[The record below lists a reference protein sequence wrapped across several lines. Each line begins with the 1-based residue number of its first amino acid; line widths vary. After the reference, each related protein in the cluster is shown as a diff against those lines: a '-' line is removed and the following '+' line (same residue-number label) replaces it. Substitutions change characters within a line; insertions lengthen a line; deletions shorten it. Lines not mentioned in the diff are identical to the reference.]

1 MKTKQNKKKSREFR
15 SRLFYKNKM
24 YFIASVIMTIV
35 MSFLNLMI
43 SWLIQQIM
51 DSMANQNMQSVVRCA
66 WIAASVVIAY
76 TVANAVYRAVYPRFL
91 QRAMQQ
97 YRDYAFSRLTQKSLR
112 SFSKEGTAL
121 YVSALTN
128 DCTSIENNYLAAT
141 FTLIE
146 LLFCFLGALIMML
159 YYSPVMLVLAVA
171 LSFLPVAVS
180 MTAGNRLTEQEKEIS
195 KKNERFVSIVNELLS
210 GFPVIKSFRA
220 EAQASRLFSQRN
232 EQAEEAKKNKRRTEQ
247 LISLLANDA
256 GIIAQMGIFLAGAW
270 LAISG
275 KGVTAGVVIVF
286 VQLMNYI
293 LNPISQVPLLWSN
306 RKAAIALMEKLS
318 DALSENVREEGR
330 EKLNGFSEKIEVKD
344 LTYGYEPESP
354 VLKDLD
360 VQFDA
365 GKSYAIVGGSGSGK
379 STLLNLLMGSS
390 SNYQGEIC
398 IDGVSIKN
406 IESESLYQ
414 LMTSVQQNVFV
425 FNDTIRNNVT
435 MFHEFPDKE
444 VTLALERS
452 GLSEFIEKRGED
464 FVCGENGANLSGGER
479 QRISIARALL
489 RKSPILLVDEAT
501 AALDAAT
508 ARAVSFS
515 ILNLVGMT
523 RIVVTHRLE
532 EAILRRYDKILVMK
546 NGTICEQEISI
557 RLCSRKDNFILCF
570 RLRTE
575 EDNSWCYSSWISQYL
590 QQHEGEWISRAGHL
604 EQVFSK

>member
-1 MKTKQNKKKSREFR
+1 MKTKQNKKKSREFIHQ
-15 SRLFYKNKM
+15 LYYKNRM
-24 YFIASVIMTIV
+24 NFIVTIILTIA
-35 MSFLNLMI
+35 MSSLNLMI

-51 DSMANQNMQSVVRCA
+51 DCTANQDMQALVRSA
-66 WIAASVVIAY
+66 WIVIIVVVIY
-76 TVANAVYRAVYPRFL
+76 TIANVMYRAVYPRFL

-128 DCTSIENNYLAAT
+128 DCTSIENNYLVAT

-180 MTAGNRLTEQEKEIS
+180 MTAGNRLTEQEKKIS

-220 EAQASRLFSQRN
+220 ETQASRLFSQRN

-247 LISLLANDA
+247 LISLMANDA

-286 VQLMNYI
+286 VQLMNYV

-318 DALSENVREEGR
+318 DALLENVREEGR
-330 EKLNGFSEKIEVKD
+330 EKINGFSEKIEVKD
-344 LTYGYEPESP
+344 LTYGYEPESH

-435 MFHEFPDKE
+435 MFHEFSDKE

-452 GLSEFIEKRGED
+452 GLSELIEKRGED

-546 NGTICEQEISI
+546 NGTICEQG
-557 RLCSRKDNFILCF
+557 NFDTLMQQKGQF
-570 RLRTE
+570 
-575 EDNSWCYSSWISQYL
+575 YSLFQIA
-590 QQHEGEWISRAGHL
+590 H
-604 EQVFSK
+604 

>member
-1 MKTKQNKKKSREFR
+1 MKTKQNKKKNREFIHQ
-15 SRLFYKNKM
+15 LYYKNRIN
-24 YFIASVIMTIV
+24 FIVTIILTIA
-35 MSFLNLMI
+35 MSSLNLMI

-51 DSMANQNMQSVVRCA
+51 DCTANQDMQALVRSA
-66 WIAASVVIAY
+66 WIVIIVVVIY
-76 TVANAVYRAVYPRFL
+76 TIANVMYRAVYPRFL

-532 EAILRRYDKILVMK
+532 ETILRRYDKILVMK
-546 NGTICEQEISI
+546 NGTICEQGKFDT
-557 RLCSRKDNFILCF
+557 LMQQKGQF
-570 RLRTE
+570 
-575 EDNSWCYSSWISQYL
+575 YSLFQIA
-590 QQHEGEWISRAGHL
+590 H
-604 EQVFSK
+604 

>member
-1 MKTKQNKKKSREFR
+1 MKQNKKKSREFKR
-15 SRLFYKNKM
+15 RLFYKNKM
-24 YFIASVIMTIV
+24 CFIASVIMTIV

-97 YRDYAFSRLTQKSLR
+97 YRDYTFSRLTQKSLR

-146 LLFCFLGALIMML
+146 FLFCFLGALIMML

-210 GFPVIKSFRA
+210 GFTVIKSFRA
-220 EAQASRLFSQRN
+220 ETQASHLFSQRN

-344 LTYGYEPESP
+344 LTYGYEPESH

-546 NGTICEQEISI
+546 NGTICEQG
-557 RLCSRKDNFILCF
+557 NFDTLMQQKGQF
-570 RLRTE
+570 
-575 EDNSWCYSSWISQYL
+575 YSLFQIA
-590 QQHEGEWISRAGHL
+590 H
-604 EQVFSK
+604 

>member
-1 MKTKQNKKKSREFR
+1 MKTKQNKKKSREFIHQ
-15 SRLFYKNKM
+15 LYYKNRIN
-24 YFIASVIMTIV
+24 FIVTIILTIA
-35 MSFLNLMI
+35 MSSLNLMI

-51 DSMANQNMQSVVRCA
+51 DCTANQDMQALVRSA
-66 WIAASVVIAY
+66 WIVIIVVVIY
-76 TVANAVYRAVYPRFL
+76 TIANVMYRAVYPRFL

-159 YYSPVMLVLAVA
+159 YYSPMMLVLAVA

-220 EAQASRLFSQRN
+220 ETQASRLFSQRN

-286 VQLMNYI
+286 VQLMNYV

-452 GLSEFIEKRGED
+452 GLSEFIEKHGEE

-546 NGTICEQEISI
+546 NGTICEQG
-557 RLCSRKDNFILCF
+557 NFDTLMQQKGQF
-570 RLRTE
+570 
-575 EDNSWCYSSWISQYL
+575 YSLFQIA
-590 QQHEGEWISRAGHL
+590 H
-604 EQVFSK
+604 

>member
-1 MKTKQNKKKSREFR
+1 MKTKQNKKKSREFIHQ
-15 SRLFYKNKM
+15 LYYKNRM
-24 YFIASVIMTIV
+24 NFIVTIILTIA
-35 MSFLNLMI
+35 MSSLNLMI

-51 DSMANQNMQSVVRCA
+51 DCTANQDMQALVRSA
-66 WIAASVVIAY
+66 WIVIIVVVIY
-76 TVANAVYRAVYPRFL
+76 TIANVMYRAVYPRFL

-146 LLFCFLGALIMML
+146 LLFCFWGALIMML

-180 MTAGNRLTEQEKEIS
+180 MKAGNRLTEQEKEIS

-270 LAISG
+270 LAISN

-330 EKLNGFSEKIEVKD
+330 EKLNVFSEKIEVKD

-398 IDGVSIKN
+398 IDSVSIKN

-435 MFHEFPDKE
+435 MFHEFSDKE

-489 RKSPILLVDEAT
+489 RKSPIILVDEAT

-546 NGTICEQEISI
+546 NGTICEQG
-557 RLCSRKDNFILCF
+557 NFDTLMQQKGQF
-570 RLRTE
+570 
-575 EDNSWCYSSWISQYL
+575 YSLFQIA
-590 QQHEGEWISRAGHL
+590 H
-604 EQVFSK
+604 

>member
-1 MKTKQNKKKSREFR
+1 MKQNKKKSREFR
-15 SRLFYKNKM
+15 CRLFYKNKM
-24 YFIASVIMTIV
+24 CFIASVIMTIV

-51 DSMANQNMQSVVRCA
+51 DSMANQNMQSAVRCA

-220 EAQASRLFSQRN
+220 ETQASRLFSQRN

-275 KGVTAGVVIVF
+275 RGVTAGVVIVF

-344 LTYGYEPESP
+344 LTYGYEPESH

-390 SNYQGEIC
+390 SNYRGEIC

-479 QRISIARALL
+479 QRISIARALI

-546 NGTICEQEISI
+546 NGTICEQG
-557 RLCSRKDNFILCF
+557 NFDTLMQQKGQF
-570 RLRTE
+570 
-575 EDNSWCYSSWISQYL
+575 YSLFQIA
-590 QQHEGEWISRAGHL
+590 H
-604 EQVFSK
+604 

>member
-1 MKTKQNKKKSREFR
+1 MKTKQNKKKSREFIHQ
-15 SRLFYKNKM
+15 LYYKNRIN
-24 YFIASVIMTIV
+24 FIVTIILTIA
-35 MSFLNLMI
+35 MSSLNLMI

-51 DSMANQNMQSVVRCA
+51 DCTANQDMQALVRSA
-66 WIAASVVIAY
+66 WIVIIVVVIY
-76 TVANAVYRAVYPRFL
+76 TIANVMYRAVYPRFL

-159 YYSPVMLVLAVA
+159 YYSPMMLVLAVA

-220 EAQASRLFSQRN
+220 ETQASRLFSQRN

-270 LAISG
+270 LAISS

-286 VQLMNYI
+286 VQLMNYV

-452 GLSEFIEKRGED
+452 GLSEFIEKRGEE

-546 NGTICEQEISI
+546 NGTICEQG
-557 RLCSRKDNFILCF
+557 NFDTLMQQKGQF
-570 RLRTE
+570 
-575 EDNSWCYSSWISQYL
+575 YSLFQIA
-590 QQHEGEWISRAGHL
+590 H
-604 EQVFSK
+604 

>member
-1 MKTKQNKKKSREFR
+1 MKTKQNKKKNREFIHQ
-15 SRLFYKNKM
+15 LYYKNRIN
-24 YFIASVIMTIV
+24 FIVAIILTIA
-35 MSFLNLMI
+35 MNSLNLMI

-51 DSMANQNMQSVVRCA
+51 DCTANQDMQALVRSA

-220 EAQASRLFSQRN
+220 ETQASRLFSQRN

-330 EKLNGFSEKIEVKD
+330 EKINGFSEKIEVKD
-344 LTYGYEPESP
+344 LTYGYEPESH

-435 MFHEFPDKE
+435 MFHEFSDKE
-444 VTLALERS
+444 VALALEGS

-546 NGTICEQEISI
+546 NGTICEQG
-557 RLCSRKDNFILCF
+557 NFDTLMQQKGQF
-570 RLRTE
+570 
-575 EDNSWCYSSWISQYL
+575 YSLFQIA
-590 QQHEGEWISRAGHL
+590 H
-604 EQVFSK
+604 

>member
-1 MKTKQNKKKSREFR
+1 MKTKQNKKKNREFIHQ
-15 SRLFYKNKM
+15 LYYKNRIN
-24 YFIASVIMTIV
+24 FIVTIILTIA
-35 MSFLNLMI
+35 MSSLNLMI

-51 DSMANQNMQSVVRCA
+51 DCTANQDMQALVRSA
-66 WIAASVVIAY
+66 WIVIIVVVIY
-76 TVANAVYRAVYPRFL
+76 TIANVMYRAVYPRFL

-220 EAQASRLFSQRN
+220 ETQASRLFSQRN

-452 GLSEFIEKRGED
+452 GLSEFIEKRGEE

-546 NGTICEQEISI
+546 NGTICEQGKFDTLIQQ
-557 RLCSRKDNFILCF
+557 KGQF
-570 RLRTE
+570 
-575 EDNSWCYSSWISQYL
+575 YSLFQIA
-590 QQHEGEWISRAGHL
+590 H
-604 EQVFSK
+604 

>member
-1 MKTKQNKKKSREFR
+1 MKTKQNKKKNREFIHQ
-15 SRLFYKNKM
+15 LYYKNRIN
-24 YFIASVIMTIV
+24 FIVAIILTIA
-35 MSFLNLMI
+35 MSSLNLMI

-51 DSMANQNMQSVVRCA
+51 DCTANQDMQALVRSA

-128 DCTSIENNYLAAT
+128 DCTSIENNYLAST

-159 YYSPVMLVLAVA
+159 YYSPMMLVLAVA

-220 EAQASRLFSQRN
+220 ETQASRLFSQRN

-344 LTYGYEPESP
+344 LTYGYEPESH

-435 MFHEFPDKE
+435 MFHEFSDKE

-452 GLSEFIEKRGED
+452 GLSELIEKRGED

-546 NGTICEQEISI
+546 NGTICEQG
-557 RLCSRKDNFILCF
+557 NFDTLMKQKGQF
-570 RLRTE
+570 
-575 EDNSWCYSSWISQYL
+575 YSLFQIA
-590 QQHEGEWISRAGHL
+590 H
-604 EQVFSK
+604 

>member
-1 MKTKQNKKKSREFR
+1 MKQNKKKSREFR
-15 SRLFYKNKM
+15 RRLFYKNKIC
-24 YFIASVIMTIV
+24 FIASVIMTIV

-51 DSMANQNMQSVVRCA
+51 DSMANQNMQSAVRCA
-66 WIAASVVIAY
+66 WIAVSVVIAY

-220 EAQASRLFSQRN
+220 ETQASRLFSQRN

-270 LAISG
+270 LAISN

-330 EKLNGFSEKIEVKD
+330 EKLNVFSEKIEVKD

-398 IDGVSIKN
+398 IDSVSIKN

-435 MFHEFPDKE
+435 MFHEFSDKE

-489 RKSPILLVDEAT
+489 RKSPIILVDEAT

-532 EAILRRYDKILVMK
+532 EAILRHYDKILVMK
-546 NGTICEQEISI
+546 NGTICEQG
-557 RLCSRKDNFILCF
+557 NFDTLMQQKGQF
-570 RLRTE
+570 
-575 EDNSWCYSSWISQYL
+575 YSLFQIA
-590 QQHEGEWISRAGHL
+590 H
-604 EQVFSK
+604 

>member
-1 MKTKQNKKKSREFR
+1 MKQNKKKSREFR
-15 SRLFYKNKM
+15 RRLFYKNKM
-24 YFIASVIMTIV
+24 CFIASVIMTIV

-51 DSMANQNMQSVVRCA
+51 DCTANQDMQALVRSA

-220 EAQASRLFSQRN
+220 ETQASRLFSQRN

-344 LTYGYEPESP
+344 LTYGYEPESH
-354 VLKDLD
+354 VLKDMD
-360 VQFDA
+360 AQFDA

-546 NGTICEQEISI
+546 NGTICEQG
-557 RLCSRKDNFILCF
+557 NFDTLMQQKGQF
-570 RLRTE
+570 
-575 EDNSWCYSSWISQYL
+575 YSLFQIA
-590 QQHEGEWISRAGHL
+590 H
-604 EQVFSK
+604 

>member
-1 MKTKQNKKKSREFR
+1 MKTKQNKNKNREFIHQ
-15 SRLFYKNKM
+15 LYYKNRIN
-24 YFIASVIMTIV
+24 FIVTIILTIA
-35 MSFLNLMI
+35 MSSLNLMI

-51 DSMANQNMQSVVRCA
+51 DCTANQDMQALVRSA
-66 WIAASVVIAY
+66 WIVIIVVVIY
-76 TVANAVYRAVYPRFL
+76 TIANVMYRAVYPRFL

-220 EAQASRLFSQRN
+220 ETQASRLFSQRN

-354 VLKDLD
+354 VLKDMD
-360 VQFDA
+360 AQFDA

-452 GLSEFIEKRGED
+452 GLSEFIEKRGEE

-546 NGTICEQEISI
+546 NGTICEQG
-557 RLCSRKDNFILCF
+557 NFDTLMQQKGQF
-570 RLRTE
+570 
-575 EDNSWCYSSWISQYL
+575 YSLFQIA
-590 QQHEGEWISRAGHL
+590 H
-604 EQVFSK
+604 

>member
-1 MKTKQNKKKSREFR
+1 MKTKQNKKKNREFIHQ
-15 SRLFYKNKM
+15 LYYKNRIN
-24 YFIASVIMTIV
+24 FIVAIILTIA
-35 MSFLNLMI
+35 MSSLNLMI

-51 DSMANQNMQSVVRCA
+51 DCTANQDMQALVRSA
-66 WIAASVVIAY
+66 WIVIIVVVIY
-76 TVANAVYRAVYPRFL
+76 TIANVMYRAIYPKFL

-141 FTLIE
+141 FTIIE

-195 KKNERFVSIVNELLS
+195 EKNERFVSIVNELLS

-220 EAQASRLFSQRN
+220 ETQASRLFSQRN

-330 EKLNGFSEKIEVKD
+330 EKINGFSEKIEVKD
-344 LTYGYEPESP
+344 LTYGYEPESH

-435 MFHEFPDKE
+435 MFHEFSDKE

-546 NGTICEQEISI
+546 NGTICEQG
-557 RLCSRKDNFILCF
+557 NFDTLMQQKGQF
-570 RLRTE
+570 
-575 EDNSWCYSSWISQYL
+575 YSLFQIA
-590 QQHEGEWISRAGHL
+590 H
-604 EQVFSK
+604 

>member
-1 MKTKQNKKKSREFR
+1 MKQNKKKSREFKR
-15 SRLFYKNKM
+15 RLFYKNKM
-24 YFIASVIMTIV
+24 CFIASVIMTIV

-128 DCTSIENNYLAAT
+128 DCTSIENNYLAAI

-146 LLFCFLGALIMML
+146 FLFCFLGALIMML

-220 EAQASRLFSQRN
+220 ETQASRLFSQRN

-344 LTYGYEPESP
+344 LTYGYEPESH

-390 SNYQGEIC
+390 SNYRGEIC

-546 NGTICEQEISI
+546 NGTICEQG
-557 RLCSRKDNFILCF
+557 NFDTLMQQKGQF
-570 RLRTE
+570 
-575 EDNSWCYSSWISQYL
+575 YSLFQIA
-590 QQHEGEWISRAGHL
+590 H
-604 EQVFSK
+604 

>member
-1 MKTKQNKKKSREFR
+1 MKTKQNKKKNREFIHQ
-15 SRLFYKNKM
+15 LYYKNRIN
-24 YFIASVIMTIV
+24 FIVAIILTIA
-35 MSFLNLMI
+35 MSSLNLMI

-51 DSMANQNMQSVVRCA
+51 DCTANQDMQALVRSA

-220 EAQASRLFSQRN
+220 ETQASRLFSQRN

-344 LTYGYEPESP
+344 LTYGYEPESH

-435 MFHEFPDKE
+435 MFHEFSDKE

-452 GLSEFIEKRGED
+452 GLSEFIEKRGEE

-546 NGTICEQEISI
+546 NGTICEQG
-557 RLCSRKDNFILCF
+557 NFDTLMQQKGQF
-570 RLRTE
+570 
-575 EDNSWCYSSWISQYL
+575 YSLFQIA
-590 QQHEGEWISRAGHL
+590 H
-604 EQVFSK
+604 

>member
-1 MKTKQNKKKSREFR
+1 MKTKQNKKKNREFIHQ
-15 SRLFYKNKM
+15 LYYKNRIN
-24 YFIASVIMTIV
+24 FIVAIILTIA
-35 MSFLNLMI
+35 MSSLNLMI

-51 DSMANQNMQSVVRCA
+51 DCTANQDMQALVRSA

-220 EAQASRLFSQRN
+220 ETQASRLFSQRN
-232 EQAEEAKKNKRRTEQ
+232 EQAEEAKKNNRRTEQ

-318 DALSENVREEGR
+318 DALLENVREEGR
-330 EKLNGFSEKIEVKD
+330 EKINGFSEKIEVKD
-344 LTYGYEPESP
+344 LTYGYEPESH

-435 MFHEFPDKE
+435 MFHEFSDKE
-444 VTLALERS
+444 VALALEGS

-546 NGTICEQEISI
+546 NGTICEQG
-557 RLCSRKDNFILCF
+557 NFDTLMKQKGQF
-570 RLRTE
+570 
-575 EDNSWCYSSWISQYL
+575 YSLFQIA
-590 QQHEGEWISRAGHL
+590 H
-604 EQVFSK
+604 

>member
-1 MKTKQNKKKSREFR
+1 MKTKQNKKKNREFIHQ
-15 SRLFYKNKM
+15 LYYKNRIN
-24 YFIASVIMTIV
+24 FIVTIILTIA
-35 MSFLNLMI
+35 MSSLNLMI

-51 DSMANQNMQSVVRCA
+51 DCTANQDMQALVRSA
-66 WIAASVVIAY
+66 WIVIIVVVIY
-76 TVANAVYRAVYPRFL
+76 TIANVMYRAVYPRFL

-128 DCTSIENNYLAAT
+128 DCTSIENNYLAET

-220 EAQASRLFSQRN
+220 ETQASRLFSQRN

-452 GLSEFIEKRGED
+452 GLSEFIEKRGEE

-546 NGTICEQEISI
+546 NGTICEQG
-557 RLCSRKDNFILCF
+557 NFDTLMQQKGQF
-570 RLRTE
+570 
-575 EDNSWCYSSWISQYL
+575 YSLFQIA
-590 QQHEGEWISRAGHL
+590 H
-604 EQVFSK
+604 

>member
-1 MKTKQNKKKSREFR
+1 MKTKQNKKKSREFIHQ
-15 SRLFYKNKM
+15 LYYKNRIN
-24 YFIASVIMTIV
+24 FIVTIILTIA
-35 MSFLNLMI
+35 MSSLNLMI

-51 DSMANQNMQSVVRCA
+51 DCTANQDMQALVRSA

-128 DCTSIENNYLAAT
+128 DCTSIENNYLAST

-159 YYSPVMLVLAVA
+159 YYSPMMLVLAVA

-220 EAQASRLFSQRN
+220 ETQASRLFSQRN
-232 EQAEEAKKNKRRTEQ
+232 EQAEEAKKNKRRTER

-270 LAISG
+270 LVISG

-318 DALSENVREEGR
+318 DALSENVREEGI
-330 EKLNGFSEKIEVKD
+330 EKINGFSEKIEVKD
-344 LTYGYEPESP
+344 LTYGYEPESH

-435 MFHEFPDKE
+435 MFHEFSDKE

-452 GLSEFIEKRGED
+452 GLSEFIEKHGEE

-546 NGTICEQEISI
+546 NGTICEQE
-557 RLCSRKDNFILCF
+557 NFDTLMQQKGQF
-570 RLRTE
+570 
-575 EDNSWCYSSWISQYL
+575 YSLFQIA
-590 QQHEGEWISRAGHL
+590 H
-604 EQVFSK
+604 

>member
-1 MKTKQNKKKSREFR
+1 MKTKQNKKKNREFIHQ
-15 SRLFYKNKM
+15 LYYKNRIN
-24 YFIASVIMTIV
+24 FIVTIILTIA
-35 MSFLNLMI
+35 MSSLNLMI

-51 DSMANQNMQSVVRCA
+51 DCTANQDMQALVRSA

-159 YYSPVMLVLAVA
+159 YYSPMMLVLAVA

-220 EAQASRLFSQRN
+220 ETQASRLFSQRN

-270 LAISG
+270 LAISS

-286 VQLMNYI
+286 VQLMNYV

-452 GLSEFIEKRGED
+452 GLSEFIEKHGEE

-546 NGTICEQEISI
+546 NGTICEQG
-557 RLCSRKDNFILCF
+557 NFDTLMQQKGQF
-570 RLRTE
+570 
-575 EDNSWCYSSWISQYL
+575 YSLFQIA
-590 QQHEGEWISRAGHL
+590 H
-604 EQVFSK
+604 

>member
-1 MKTKQNKKKSREFR
+1 MKTKQNKKKNREFIHQ
-15 SRLFYKNKM
+15 LYYKNRIN
-24 YFIASVIMTIV
+24 FIVTIILTIA
-35 MSFLNLMI
+35 MSSLNLMI

-51 DSMANQNMQSVVRCA
+51 DCTANQDMQALVRSA
-66 WIAASVVIAY
+66 WIVIIVVVIY
-76 TVANAVYRAVYPRFL
+76 TIANVMYRAVYPRFL

-220 EAQASRLFSQRN
+220 ETQASRLFSQRN

-379 STLLNLLMGSS
+379 STLLNLLMGNS

-546 NGTICEQEISI
+546 NGTICEQG
-557 RLCSRKDNFILCF
+557 NFDTLMQQKGQF
-570 RLRTE
+570 
-575 EDNSWCYSSWISQYL
+575 YSLFQIA
-590 QQHEGEWISRAGHL
+590 H
-604 EQVFSK
+604 

>member
-1 MKTKQNKKKSREFR
+1 MKTKQNKKKSREFIHQ
-15 SRLFYKNKM
+15 LYYKNRM
-24 YFIASVIMTIV
+24 NFIVTIILTIA
-35 MSFLNLMI
+35 MSSLNLMI

-51 DSMANQNMQSVVRCA
+51 DSMANQNMQAVVRCA

-146 LLFCFLGALIMML
+146 LLFCFWGALIMML

-180 MTAGNRLTEQEKEIS
+180 MKAGNRLTEQEKEIS

-210 GFPVIKSFRA
+210 GFPVIKNFRA

-270 LAISG
+270 LAISN

-330 EKLNGFSEKIEVKD
+330 EKLNVFSEKIEVKD

-398 IDGVSIKN
+398 IDSVSIKN

-435 MFHEFPDKE
+435 MFHEFSDKE

-489 RKSPILLVDEAT
+489 RKSPIILVDEAT

-546 NGTICEQEISI
+546 NGTICEQG
-557 RLCSRKDNFILCF
+557 NFDTLMQQKGQF
-570 RLRTE
+570 
-575 EDNSWCYSSWISQYL
+575 YSLFQIA
-590 QQHEGEWISRAGHL
+590 H
-604 EQVFSK
+604 

>member
-1 MKTKQNKKKSREFR
+1 MKTKQNKKKNREFIHQ
-15 SRLFYKNKM
+15 LYYKNRIN
-24 YFIASVIMTIV
+24 FIVTIILTIA
-35 MSFLNLMI
+35 MSSLNLMI

-51 DSMANQNMQSVVRCA
+51 DCTANQDMQALVRSA
-66 WIAASVVIAY
+66 WIVIIVVVIY
-76 TVANAVYRAVYPRFL
+76 TIANVMYRAVYPRFL

-220 EAQASRLFSQRN
+220 ETQASRLFSQRN

-435 MFHEFPDKE
+435 MFHEIPDKE

-452 GLSEFIEKRGED
+452 GLSEFIEKRGEE

-546 NGTICEQEISI
+546 NGTICEQG
-557 RLCSRKDNFILCF
+557 NFDTLMQQKGQF
-570 RLRTE
+570 
-575 EDNSWCYSSWISQYL
+575 YSLFQIA
-590 QQHEGEWISRAGHL
+590 H
-604 EQVFSK
+604 

>member
-1 MKTKQNKKKSREFR
+1 MKTKQNKKKSREFIHQ
-15 SRLFYKNKM
+15 LYYKNRM
-24 YFIASVIMTIV
+24 NFIVTIILTIA
-35 MSFLNLMI
+35 MNSLNLMI

-51 DSMANQNMQSVVRCA
+51 DSMANQNMQAVVRCA

-146 LLFCFLGALIMML
+146 LLFCFWGALIMML

-180 MTAGNRLTEQEKEIS
+180 MKAGNRLTEQEKEIS

-270 LAISG
+270 LAISN

-330 EKLNGFSEKIEVKD
+330 EKLNVFSEKIEVKD

-398 IDGVSIKN
+398 IDSVSIKN

-435 MFHEFPDKE
+435 MFHEFSDKE

-489 RKSPILLVDEAT
+489 RKSPIILVDEAT

-546 NGTICEQEISI
+546 NGTICEQG
-557 RLCSRKDNFILCF
+557 NFDTLMQQKGQF
-570 RLRTE
+570 
-575 EDNSWCYSSWISQYL
+575 YSLFQIA
-590 QQHEGEWISRAGHL
+590 H
-604 EQVFSK
+604 

>member
-1 MKTKQNKKKSREFR
+1 MKQNKKKSREFR
-15 SRLFYKNKM
+15 RRLFYKNKIC
-24 YFIASVIMTIV
+24 FIASVIMTIV

-51 DSMANQNMQSVVRCA
+51 DSMANQNMQSAVRCA
-66 WIAASVVIAY
+66 WIAVSVVIAY

-146 LLFCFLGALIMML
+146 FLFCFLGALIMML

-220 EAQASRLFSQRN
+220 ETQASRLFSQRN

-344 LTYGYEPESP
+344 LTYGYEPESH

-452 GLSEFIEKRGED
+452 GLSEFIEKRGEE

-546 NGTICEQEISI
+546 NGTICEQGKFDT
-557 RLCSRKDNFILCF
+557 LMQQKGQF
-570 RLRTE
+570 
-575 EDNSWCYSSWISQYL
+575 YSLFQIA
-590 QQHEGEWISRAGHL
+590 H
-604 EQVFSK
+604 

>member
-1 MKTKQNKKKSREFR
+1 MKQNKKKSREFR
-15 SRLFYKNKM
+15 RRLFYKNKIC
-24 YFIASVIMTIV
+24 FIASVIMTIV

-51 DSMANQNMQSVVRCA
+51 DSMANQNMQSAVRCA
-66 WIAASVVIAY
+66 WIAVSVVIAY

-344 LTYGYEPESP
+344 LTYGYEPESH

-398 IDGVSIKN
+398 IDDVSIKN

-546 NGTICEQEISI
+546 NGTICEQG
-557 RLCSRKDNFILCF
+557 NFDTLMQQKGQF
-570 RLRTE
+570 
-575 EDNSWCYSSWISQYL
+575 YSLFQIA
-590 QQHEGEWISRAGHL
+590 H
-604 EQVFSK
+604 

>member
-1 MKTKQNKKKSREFR
+1 MKQNKKKSREFR
-15 SRLFYKNKM
+15 RRLFYKNKM
-24 YFIASVIMTIV
+24 CFIASVIMTIV

-51 DSMANQNMQSVVRCA
+51 DCTANQDMQALVRSA

-220 EAQASRLFSQRN
+220 EAQASRLFLQRN

-318 DALSENVREEGR
+318 DALSENVREEGI
-330 EKLNGFSEKIEVKD
+330 EKIKGFSKKIEVKD
-344 LTYGYEPESP
+344 LTYGYEPESH

-435 MFHEFPDKE
+435 MFHEFSDKE

-452 GLSEFIEKRGED
+452 GLSELIEKRGED

-546 NGTICEQEISI
+546 NGTICEQG
-557 RLCSRKDNFILCF
+557 NFDTLMQQKGQF
-570 RLRTE
+570 
-575 EDNSWCYSSWISQYL
+575 YSLFQIA
-590 QQHEGEWISRAGHL
+590 H
-604 EQVFSK
+604 

>member
-1 MKTKQNKKKSREFR
+1 MKTKQNKKKSREFIHQ
-15 SRLFYKNKM
+15 LYYKNRM
-24 YFIASVIMTIV
+24 NFIVTIILTIA
-35 MSFLNLMI
+35 MSSLNLMI

-51 DSMANQNMQSVVRCA
+51 DSMANQNMQAVVRCA

-146 LLFCFLGALIMML
+146 LLFCFWGALIMML

-180 MTAGNRLTEQEKEIS
+180 MKAGNRLTEQEKEIS

-270 LAISG
+270 LAISN

-330 EKLNGFSEKIEVKD
+330 KKLNVFSEKIEVKD

-398 IDGVSIKN
+398 IDSVSIKN

-435 MFHEFPDKE
+435 MFHEFSDKE

-489 RKSPILLVDEAT
+489 RKSPIILVDEAT
-501 AALDAAT
+501 AALDAVT

-546 NGTICEQEISI
+546 NGTICEQG
-557 RLCSRKDNFILCF
+557 NFDTLMQQKGQF
-570 RLRTE
+570 
-575 EDNSWCYSSWISQYL
+575 YSLFQIA
-590 QQHEGEWISRAGHL
+590 H
-604 EQVFSK
+604 

>member
-1 MKTKQNKKKSREFR
+1 MKQNKKKSREFKR
-15 SRLFYKNKM
+15 RLFYKNKM
-24 YFIASVIMTIV
+24 CFIASVIMTIV

-146 LLFCFLGALIMML
+146 FLFCFLGALIMML

-270 LAISG
+270 LAISN

-330 EKLNGFSEKIEVKD
+330 EKLNVFSEKIEVKD

-398 IDGVSIKN
+398 IDSVSIKN

-435 MFHEFPDKE
+435 MFHEFSDKE

-489 RKSPILLVDEAT
+489 RKSPIILVDEAT

-532 EAILRRYDKILVMK
+532 EAILHRYDKILVMK
-546 NGTICEQEISI
+546 NGTICEQG
-557 RLCSRKDNFILCF
+557 NFDTLMQQKGQF
-570 RLRTE
+570 
-575 EDNSWCYSSWISQYL
+575 YSLFQIA
-590 QQHEGEWISRAGHL
+590 H
-604 EQVFSK
+604 

>member
-1 MKTKQNKKKSREFR
+1 MKQNKKKSREFKR
-15 SRLFYKNKM
+15 RLFYKNKM
-24 YFIASVIMTIV
+24 CFIASVIMTIV

-91 QRAMQQ
+91 QRDMQQ

-146 LLFCFLGALIMML
+146 FLFCFLGALIMML

-344 LTYGYEPESP
+344 LTYGYEPESH

-414 LMTSVQQNVFV
+414 LMTSVQKNVFV

-546 NGTICEQEISI
+546 NGTICEQG
-557 RLCSRKDNFILCF
+557 NFDTLMQQKGQF
-570 RLRTE
+570 
-575 EDNSWCYSSWISQYL
+575 YSLFQIA
-590 QQHEGEWISRAGHL
+590 H
-604 EQVFSK
+604 

>member
-1 MKTKQNKKKSREFR
+1 MKQNKKKSREFR
-15 SRLFYKNKM
+15 RRLFYKNKM
-24 YFIASVIMTIV
+24 CFIASVIMTIV

-51 DSMANQNMQSVVRCA
+51 DSMANQNMQSAVRCA

-180 MTAGNRLTEQEKEIS
+180 MKAGNRLTEQEKEIS
-195 KKNERFVSIVNELLS
+195 KKNEHFVSIVNELLS

-220 EAQASRLFSQRN
+220 ETQASRLFSQRN
-232 EQAEEAKKNKRRTEQ
+232 EQAEEAKKSKRRTEQ

-344 LTYGYEPESP
+344 LTYGYEPESH

-452 GLSEFIEKRGED
+452 GLSEFIEKRGEE

-546 NGTICEQEISI
+546 NGTICEQG
-557 RLCSRKDNFILCF
+557 NFDTLMQQKGQF
-570 RLRTE
+570 
-575 EDNSWCYSSWISQYL
+575 YSLFQIA
-590 QQHEGEWISRAGHL
+590 H
-604 EQVFSK
+604 

>member
-1 MKTKQNKKKSREFR
+1 MKQNKKKSREFKR
-15 SRLFYKNKM
+15 RLFYKNKM
-24 YFIASVIMTIV
+24 CFIASVIMTIV

-51 DSMANQNMQSVVRCA
+51 DSMANQNMQAVGRCA

-76 TVANAVYRAVYPRFL
+76 TVANAVHRAVYPRFL

-97 YRDYAFSRLTQKSLR
+97 YRDYAFLRLTQKSLR

-220 EAQASRLFSQRN
+220 ETQASRLFSQRN
-232 EQAEEAKKNKRRTEQ
+232 EQTEEAKKNKRRTEQ

-270 LAISG
+270 LAISN

-344 LTYGYEPESP
+344 LTYGYEPESH

-390 SNYQGEIC
+390 SNYRGEIC

-414 LMTSVQQNVFV
+414 LMTSVQQNVFI

-435 MFHEFPDKE
+435 MFHEFPDRE

-546 NGTICEQEISI
+546 NGTICEQG
-557 RLCSRKDNFILCF
+557 NFDTLMQQKGQF
-570 RLRTE
+570 
-575 EDNSWCYSSWISQYL
+575 YSLFQIA
-590 QQHEGEWISRAGHL
+590 H
-604 EQVFSK
+604 

>member
-1 MKTKQNKKKSREFR
+1 MKTKQNKKKNREFIHQ
-15 SRLFYKNKM
+15 LYYKNRIN
-24 YFIASVIMTIV
+24 FIVTIILTIA
-35 MSFLNLMI
+35 MSSLNLMI

-76 TVANAVYRAVYPRFL
+76 TVSNAVYRAVYPRFL

-452 GLSEFIEKRGED
+452 GLSEFIEKRGEE

-546 NGTICEQEISI
+546 NGTICEQG
-557 RLCSRKDNFILCF
+557 NFDTLMQQKGQF
-570 RLRTE
+570 
-575 EDNSWCYSSWISQYL
+575 YSLFQIA
-590 QQHEGEWISRAGHL
+590 H
-604 EQVFSK
+604 

>member
-1 MKTKQNKKKSREFR
+1 MKQNKKKSREFKR
-15 SRLFYKNKM
+15 RLFYKNKM
-24 YFIASVIMTIV
+24 CFIASVIMTIV

-97 YRDYAFSRLTQKSLR
+97 YRDYTFSRLTQKSLR

-220 EAQASRLFSQRN
+220 ETQASHLFSQRN

-344 LTYGYEPESP
+344 LTYGYEPESH

-523 RIVVTHRLE
+523 RIVVTHCLE

-546 NGTICEQEISI
+546 NGTICEQG
-557 RLCSRKDNFILCF
+557 NFDTLMQQKGQF
-570 RLRTE
+570 
-575 EDNSWCYSSWISQYL
+575 YSLFQIA
-590 QQHEGEWISRAGHL
+590 H
-604 EQVFSK
+604 

>member
-1 MKTKQNKKKSREFR
+1 MKTKQNKKKSREFIHQ
-15 SRLFYKNKM
+15 LYYKNRM
-24 YFIASVIMTIV
+24 NFIVTIILTIA
-35 MSFLNLMI
+35 MSSLNLMI

-51 DSMANQNMQSVVRCA
+51 DSMANQNMQAVVRCA

-146 LLFCFLGALIMML
+146 FLFCFLGALIMML

-220 EAQASRLFSQRN
+220 ETQASRLFSQRN
-232 EQAEEAKKNKRRTEQ
+232 EQTEEAKKNKRRTEQ

-270 LAISG
+270 LAISN

-344 LTYGYEPESP
+344 LTYGYEPESH

-390 SNYQGEIC
+390 SNYRGEIC

-414 LMTSVQQNVFV
+414 LMTSVQQNVFI

-435 MFHEFPDKE
+435 MFHEFPDRE

-546 NGTICEQEISI
+546 NGTICEQG
-557 RLCSRKDNFILCF
+557 NFDTLMQQKGQF
-570 RLRTE
+570 
-575 EDNSWCYSSWISQYL
+575 YSLFQIA
-590 QQHEGEWISRAGHL
+590 H
-604 EQVFSK
+604 

>member
-1 MKTKQNKKKSREFR
+1 MKQNKKKSREFKR
-15 SRLFYKNKM
+15 RLFYKNKM
-24 YFIASVIMTIV
+24 CFIASVIMTIV

-146 LLFCFLGALIMML
+146 FLFCFLGALIMML

-180 MTAGNRLTEQEKEIS
+180 MKAGNRLTEQEKEIS

-220 EAQASRLFSQRN
+220 ETQASRLFSQRN

-489 RKSPILLVDEAT
+489 RKSPILLIDEAT

-546 NGTICEQEISI
+546 NGTICEQG
-557 RLCSRKDNFILCF
+557 NFDTLMQQKGQF
-570 RLRTE
+570 
-575 EDNSWCYSSWISQYL
+575 YSLFQIA
-590 QQHEGEWISRAGHL
+590 H
-604 EQVFSK
+604 

>member
-1 MKTKQNKKKSREFR
+1 MKTKQNKKKSREFTHQ
-15 SRLFYKNKM
+15 LYYKNRIN
-24 YFIASVIMTIV
+24 FIVTIILTIA
-35 MSFLNLMI
+35 MSSINLMI

-76 TVANAVYRAVYPRFL
+76 TVSNAVYRAVYPRFL

-141 FTLIE
+141 FTMIE

-220 EAQASRLFSQRN
+220 ETQASHLFSQRN

-344 LTYGYEPESP
+344 LTYGYEPESH
-354 VLKDLD
+354 VLKDMD
-360 VQFDA
+360 AQFDA

-546 NGTICEQEISI
+546 NGTICEQG
-557 RLCSRKDNFILCF
+557 NFDTLMQQKGQF
-570 RLRTE
+570 
-575 EDNSWCYSSWISQYL
+575 YSLFQIA
-590 QQHEGEWISRAGHL
+590 H
-604 EQVFSK
+604 

>member
-1 MKTKQNKKKSREFR
+1 MKTKQNKKKNREFIHQ
-15 SRLFYKNKM
+15 LCYKNRIN
-24 YFIASVIMTIV
+24 FIVTIILTIA
-35 MSFLNLMI
+35 MSSLNLMI

-51 DSMANQNMQSVVRCA
+51 DCTANQDMQALVRSA
-66 WIAASVVIAY
+66 WIVIIVVVIY
-76 TVANAVYRAVYPRFL
+76 TIANVMYRAVYPRFL

-220 EAQASRLFSQRN
+220 ETQASRLFSQRN

-546 NGTICEQEISI
+546 NGTICEQG
-557 RLCSRKDNFILCF
+557 NFDTLMQQKGQF
-570 RLRTE
+570 
-575 EDNSWCYSSWISQYL
+575 YSLFQIA
-590 QQHEGEWISRAGHL
+590 H
-604 EQVFSK
+604 

>member
-1 MKTKQNKKKSREFR
+1 MKQNKKKSREFR
-15 SRLFYKNKM
+15 RRLFYKNKM
-24 YFIASVIMTIV
+24 CFIASVIMTIV

-51 DSMANQNMQSVVRCA
+51 DSMANQNMQSVARCA

-97 YRDYAFSRLTQKSLR
+97 YRDYTFSRLTQKSLR
-112 SFSKEGTAL
+112 SFLKEGTAL

-220 EAQASRLFSQRN
+220 ETQASRLFSQRN

-247 LISLLANDA
+247 MISLLANDA

-318 DALSENVREEGR
+318 DALSENVHEEGR

-398 IDGVSIKN
+398 IDSVSIKN

-435 MFHEFPDKE
+435 MFHEFSDKE

-546 NGTICEQEISI
+546 NGTICEQG
-557 RLCSRKDNFILCF
+557 NFDTLMQQKGQF
-570 RLRTE
+570 
-575 EDNSWCYSSWISQYL
+575 YSLFQIA
-590 QQHEGEWISRAGHL
+590 H
-604 EQVFSK
+604 